1 MDNSYLEFT
10 NVKRYNSAKDELS
23 YALRSIY
30 FTSVE
35 VAYYT
40 GFLPVKFIK
49 NNTQLHFD
57 STMVLVATLTCL
69 LMTLLCHC
77 SRYLWKRAVE
87 M

>member
-1 MDNSYLEFT
+1 M
-10 NVKRYNSAKDELS
+10 
-23 YALRSIY
+23 RSIY

-49 NNTQLHFD
+49 SNSQLHFD

-69 LMTLLCHC
+69 SITLLCHC

-87 M
+87 MQFNAKMCGQWIKVPKPSQS